1 MFKVE
6 IRFLNNNISQFKKK
20 LLKAILLKKKQQKPQ
35 KVTPVCL
42 VEAIMKENGDSH
54 NSALHVNC

>member
-1 MFKVE
+1 MFEVE
-6 IRFLNNNISQFKKK
+6 IRFLNNNLSQIKK

-54 NSALHVNC
+54 NSAPHVNC